1 MLVHINKRLIR
12 DNLDERFGLVE
23 KLKVPERCKYHDGV
37 TYIAYCRFERTDRH
51 IDAAQYLNQLVFR
64 GRQLIAKVNDLES
77 GLAQWSTIQFH
88 DEDGNPLYFHGE
100 KVKLMNSIN
109 RGIETKEAEI
119 QELHEQLEEEREL
132 KARALSQVSTFQDE
146 IYKLNRKLAHKDEE
160 IEELRDLVIDLNLK
174 MGLNE
179 SNVHGEEPSN

>member
-1 MLVHINKRLIR
+1 
-12 DNLDERFGLVE
+12 
-23 KLKVPERCKYHDGV
+23 
-37 TYIAYCRFERTDRH
+37 
-51 IDAAQYLNQLVFR
+51 
-64 GRQLIAKVNDLES
+64 
-77 GLAQWSTIQFH
+77 
-88 DEDGNPLYFHGE
+88 
-100 KVKLMNSIN
+100 MNSIN